1 MVIIFFDDLEQKKT
15 VACDSMRITG
25 HWAGL
30 DSNQRK
36 LPLMDL
42 QSIPFSH
49 SGTDPERK

>member
-1 MVIIFFDDLEQKKT
+1 MKCFMNKIKRVRFLEKRTQ
-15 VACDSMRITG
+15 
-25 HWAGL
+25 WAGL